1 MDGGGDGNPLQYY
14 CLENPMNRGAWW
26 ATVNRVEKSQ
36 TQLKQL
42 SMHAFTCTDNAS
54 GSRDLPLKCGQDHL
68 SLR

>member
-42 SMHAFTCTDNAS
+42 SMHAFTWTDNAS
-54 GSRDLPLKCGQDHL
+54 GSRVLPLTCGQDHL